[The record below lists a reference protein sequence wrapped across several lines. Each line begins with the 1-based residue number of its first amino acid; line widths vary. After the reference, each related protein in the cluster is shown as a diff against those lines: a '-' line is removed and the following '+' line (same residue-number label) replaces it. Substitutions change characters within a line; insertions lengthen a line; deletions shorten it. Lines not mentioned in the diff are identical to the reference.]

1 MPLIDYLPS
10 VVEDT
15 EIKMVLEAI
24 EPILT
29 AVFKTAERV
38 LDNQFIL
45 DMDEFGAGRWERN
58 LKITTKSDSTSKA
71 NEDP

>member
-24 EPILT
+24 VDT
-29 AVFKTAERV
+29 NSRF
-38 LDNQFIL
+38 
-45 DMDEFGAGRWERN
+45 
-58 LKITTKSDSTSKA
+58 
-71 NEDP
+71 